1 MGPGRQ
7 READAPGGA
16 STNNLEEGTLF
27 NRHLPIRGLGA
38 AALGLS
44 LTATAGLA
52 VAASTPEL
60 PPNAHGYVALC
71 PDAASGGLQT
81 LIVSEA
87 DAEAAMTEGT
97 VAAPCAVAPGAD
109 ASGPMLDAETGI
121 HVGELGDGL
130 YWMTEGVYQVMFAT
144 TGEGVIVVDAPP
156 SIGGERIVAGIAS
169 VTDEPITHVIYSHT
183 HADHIGAAGAYP
195 ADATYIAHADTAA
208 QLEQSLQN
216 EFWGAFV
223 GGGPIPLPTETF
235 DDAMTLTVGTQTLE
249 LSTPAA
255 LSHEPGN
262 IFVYAPSQNVLLHI
276 DIVFPGWSPFK
287 DMAQAEDVPGY
298 LAVHDEILA
307 FGADSIVTGHLG
319 RLGTNADVALNQ
331 EYMGAIAT
339 AASNALQSTDPSS
352 IGAATGSANT
362 WLFFDT
368 YLDQLTAACEAEV
381 VPQWTDRLAAA
392 DIFTADHC
400 YKMYMSLR
408 ID

>member
-1 MGPGRQ
+1 VLDR
-7 READAPGGA
+7 
-16 STNNLEEGTLF
+16 F
-27 NRHLPIRGLGA
+27 HPIRGLA
-38 AALGLS
+38 AAGLGLS

-60 PPNAHGYVALC
+60 PPNAQGHVAIC
-71 PDAASGGLQT
+71 ADGASGGLQT
-81 LIVSEA
+81 LVVPEA
-87 DAEAAMTEGT
+87 DAEAAVTEGA

-109 ASGPMLDAETGI
+109 AYGPALDPETGI
-121 HVGELGDGL
+121 HVGDLGDGL
-130 YWMTEGVYQVMFAT
+130 YWITDGTYQVMFAT

-169 VTDEPITHVIYSHT
+169 VTDEPVTHVIYSHT
-183 HADHIGAAGAYP
+183 HADHIGAAGAFP
-195 ADATYIAHADTAA
+195 PDATYIAHADTAA
-208 QLEQSLQN
+208 QLEKSLQN

-235 DDAMTLTVGTQTLE
+235 EGEMTLEVGSQVLE
-249 LSTPAA
+249 LSTPTVM
-255 LSHEPGN
+255 SHEPGN
-262 IFVYAPSQNVLLHI
+262 IFVYAPDQNVLLHI

-287 DMAQAEDVPGY
+287 DLAQAEDVPGY

-319 RLGTNADVALNQ
+319 RLGTNADVELNQ
-331 EYMGAIAT
+331 EYMGAIA
-339 AASNALQSTDPSS
+339 AAAATALQSTDPNA
-352 IGAATGSANT
+352 IGGVTGFANP

-368 YLDQLTAACEAEV
+368 YLDELTAACEAEV
-381 VPQWTDRLAAA
+381 VPQWTDRLAGA

-400 YKMYMSLR
+400 YRMYMSLR

>member
-1 MGPGRQ
+1 MVHGSIP
-7 READAPGGA
+7 A
-16 STNNLEEGTLF
+16 
-27 NRHLPIRGLGA
+27 RGLAA

-44 LTATAGLA
+44 LTATGGLA
-52 VAASTPEL
+52 VAASSPEL
-60 PPNAHGYVALC
+60 PPNAQGHVALC
-71 PDAASGGLQT
+71 PDAANGGLQT
-81 LIVSEA
+81 IIVPEA

-97 VAAPCAVAPGAD
+97 VAAPCATAPGAD
-109 ASGPMLDAETGI
+109 AYGPELDPETGI

-130 YWMTEGVYQVMFAT
+130 YWITEGLYQVMFAT

-156 SIGGERIVAGIAS
+156 NIGGERIVAGIAS

-195 ADATYIAHADTAA
+195 ADATYIAHAETAA

-223 GGGPIPLPTETF
+223 GGGPVPLPTETF
-235 DDAMTLTVGTQTLE
+235 EDSMTLEVGSQVLE
-249 LSTPAA
+249 LSTPSVM
-255 LSHEPGN
+255 SHEPGN
-262 IFVYAPSQNVLLHI
+262 IFVYAPDQNVLLHI
-276 DIVFPGWSPFK
+276 DVVFPGWSPFK
-287 DMAQAEDVPGY
+287 DLAQAEDVPGY

-307 FGADSIVTGHLG
+307 FGADSIVTGHMG
-319 RLGTNADVALNQ
+319 RLGTNADVELNQ

-339 AASNALQSTDPSS
+339 AAADVLQSTDPNA
-352 IGAATGSANT
+352 IGAVTGFANP

-368 YLDQLTAACEAEV
+368 YLDELTAACEAVV
-381 VPQWTDRLAAA
+381 VPQWTDRLAGA